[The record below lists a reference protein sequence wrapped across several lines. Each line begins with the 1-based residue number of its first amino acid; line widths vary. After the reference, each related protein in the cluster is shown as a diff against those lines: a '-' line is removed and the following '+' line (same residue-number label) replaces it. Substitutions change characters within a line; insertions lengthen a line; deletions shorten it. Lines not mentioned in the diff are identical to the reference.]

1 MKMGE
6 GRRVE
11 GYSSWISSIFSSAV
25 VLVAYDLIAQGFWT
39 LDKVVFC
46 EILGMAR
53 GSIWL

>member
-46 EILGMAR
+46 EILGIAR